1 MKTPPQVLR
10 WAEVLKTSDGH
21 DPIAGHRTRL
31 KSEERSMKAALLH
44 DYDPAMNVQLTLEE
58 VKPPTINRPDDV
70 IVKVGAAGL
79 CRTDLHIIEGVWKN
93 IMDTEGSLLPYIMGH
108 ENAGWVEDVGSG
120 VTSVKPGDAV
130 ICHPH
135 RSCGIC
141 LNCRYGH
148 DMHCSDSLFPGLGL
162 DGGFA
167 DYFITNERA
176 LIKLNPNVTPLEV
189 APMADAGIT
198 AYRAA
203 RRAAAV
209 LRPGAY
215 CVMVGIGGLG
225 HIALQSLQA
234 ISGCR
239 TIAVDREPA
248 AQALAKELGADFVLD
263 GGPDVVEQVHEI
275 TGGGAQV
282 VLDFVGEL
290 GVENVCWKMMRQGG
304 QMFVIGYGGAVE
316 VPTVDLVVQEINIGG
331 SLVGNFT
338 ELVELMELHADGK
351 VRMHYTEYK
360 LDDINVAIDDFKNRR
375 FAGRGVLVP

>member
-1 MKTPPQVLR
+1 M
-10 WAEVLKTSDGH
+10 WA
-21 DPIAGHRTRL
+21 ARL
-31 KSEERSMKAALLH
+31 Y
-44 DYDPAMNVQLTLEE
+44 DYDPEMNVELKLED
-58 VKPPTINRPDDV
+58 VPSPTINKPDEV
-70 IVKVGAAGL
+70 VVKVGAAGL
-79 CRTDLHIIEGVWKN
+79 CRTDLHIIEGVWKD
-93 IMDTEGSLLPYIMGH
+93 IMDVEGALLPYIMGH

-141 LNCRYGH
+141 LNCRYGE
-148 DMHCSDSLFPGLGL
+148 DMHCEAGLFPGLGL

-203 RRAAAV
+203 KRAAKL
-209 LRPGAY
+209 LRPGGY
-215 CVMVGIGGLG
+215 CVLVGIGGLG

-239 TIAVDREPA
+239 TIAVEREPA
-248 AQALAKELGADFVLD
+248 AQKLAKDLGADYVLE
-263 GGPDVVEQVHEI
+263 GGPGSVEHVMEI
-275 TGGGAQV
+275 TGGGAHV
-282 VLDFVGEL
+282 VMDFVGEL
-290 GVENVCWKMMRQGG
+290 GVENECWKMVRQGG
-304 QMFVIGYGGAVE
+304 QMFVIGYGGQIE
-316 VPTVDLVVQEINIGG
+316 VPTVHMVIQEINIGG

-338 ELVELMELHADGK
+338 ELVELMELNADGK
-351 VRMHYTEYK
+351 VNMHYSEYK
-360 LDDINVAIDDFKNRR
+360 LADINKAIDDFKNRR

>member
-1 MKTPPQVLR
+1 MR
-10 WAEVLKTSDGH
+10 A
-21 DPIAGHRTRL
+21 ARL
-31 KSEERSMKAALLH
+31 Y
-44 DYDPAMNVQLTLEE
+44 DYDPDMNVQLILED
-58 VKPPTINRPDDV
+58 VKPPTINKPDEV
-70 IVKVGAAGL
+70 VVKVGAAGL
-79 CRTDLHIIEGVWKN
+79 CRTDLHIIEGVWKD
-93 IMDTEGSLLPYIMGH
+93 IMDVQGSLLPYIMGH

-141 LNCRYGH
+141 LNCRYGE
-148 DMHCSDSLFPGLGL
+148 DMHCTDSLFPGLGL

-203 RRAAAV
+203 KRAAAL

-215 CVMVGIGGLG
+215 CVLVGIGGLG

-248 AQALAKELGADFVLD
+248 AQKLAKDLGADFVLD
-263 GGPDVVEQVHEI
+263 GGPDTVAQIEEI
-275 TGGGAQV
+275 TSGGAQV
-282 VLDFVGEL
+282 VMDFVGEL
-290 GVENVCWKMMRQGG
+290 GVENVCWKMVRQGG
-304 QMFVIGYGGAVE
+304 QMFVIGYGGQIE
-316 VPTVDLVVQEINIGG
+316 VPTVHLVVQEINIGG

-338 ELVELMELHADGK
+338 ELVELMELNADGK
-351 VRMHYTEYK
+351 VKMHYSEYR
-360 LDDINVAIDDFKNRR
+360 LDDINTAIDDFKNRR

>member
-1 MKTPPQVLR
+1 MR
-10 WAEVLKTSDGH
+10 A
-21 DPIAGHRTRL
+21 ARL
-31 KSEERSMKAALLH
+31 Y
-44 DYDPAMNVQLTLEE
+44 DYDPQMNVELKMEE
-58 VKPPTINRPDDV
+58 VKAPTINKPDEV
-70 IVKVGAAGL
+70 VVKVGAAGL
-79 CRTDLHIIEGVWKN
+79 CRTDLHIIEGVWKD
-93 IMDTEGSLLPYIMGH
+93 IMDVDGALLPYIMGH

-141 LNCRYGH
+141 LNCRYGE
-148 DMHCSDSLFPGLGL
+148 DMHCENGLFPGLGL

-167 DYFITNERA
+167 DYFLTNERA

-203 RRAAAV
+203 KKAAKL

-215 CVMVGIGGLG
+215 CVLVGIGGLG

-239 TIAVDREPA
+239 TIAVDHEPA
-248 AQALAKELGADFVLD
+248 AQKLAKDLGADHVLS
-263 GGPDVVEQVHEI
+263 GGPEAVDQVMEI
-275 TGGGAQV
+275 TGGGAHV
-282 VLDFVGEL
+282 VMDFVGEL
-290 GVENVCWKMMRQGG
+290 GVENECWKMVRQGG
-304 QMFVIGYGGAVE
+304 QMFVIGYGGQIE
-316 VPTVDLVVQEINIGG
+316 VPTVHMVIQEINIGG

-338 ELVELMELHADGK
+338 ELVELMELNADGK
-351 VRMHYTEYK
+351 VKMHYSEYK
-360 LDDINVAIDDFKNRR
+360 LDNINQAIDDFKNRR

>member
-1 MKTPPQVLR
+1 MR
-10 WAEVLKTSDGH
+10 A
-21 DPIAGHRTRL
+21 ARL
-31 KSEERSMKAALLH
+31 Y
-44 DYDPAMNVQLTLEE
+44 DYDPQMNVELKMEE
-58 VKPPTINRPDDV
+58 VKAPTINKPDEV
-70 IVKVGAAGL
+70 VVKVGAAGL
-79 CRTDLHIIEGVWKN
+79 CRTDLHIIEGVWKD
-93 IMDTEGSLLPYIMGH
+93 IMDVDGALLPYIMGH

-141 LNCRYGH
+141 LNCRYGE
-148 DMHCSDSLFPGLGL
+148 DMHCEAGLFPGLGL

-167 DYFITNERA
+167 DYFLTNERA

-203 RRAAAV
+203 KKAAKL

-215 CVMVGIGGLG
+215 CVLVGIGGLG

-239 TIAVDREPA
+239 TIAVDHEPA
-248 AQALAKELGADFVLD
+248 AQKLAKDLGADHVLD
-263 GGPDVVEQVHEI
+263 GGAEAVDQVMEI
-275 TGGGAQV
+275 TGGGAHV
-282 VLDFVGEL
+282 VMDFVGEL
-290 GVENVCWKMMRQGG
+290 GVENECWKMVRQGG
-304 QMFVIGYGGAVE
+304 QMFVIGYGGQIE
-316 VPTVDLVVQEINIGG
+316 VPTVHMVIQEINIGG

-338 ELVELMELHADGK
+338 ELVELMELNADGK
-351 VRMHYTEYK
+351 VKMHYSEYK
-360 LDDINVAIDDFKNRR
+360 LDNINQAIDDFKNRR